1 MEKANYLPCSLSPI
15 WVSRVDLSAF
25 LPSLDS
31 LHIVSEYQYLLQ
43 KVTFNKINESGSW
56 ISNRMDIVVYGFNI
70 KKVKSH
76 FTLRN
81 SEMGAVAQG
90 LLFNTSGLPENI
102 PVLSKMSVEANQ
114 LLCWGTTDLNPTS
127 FSYLIENLSAMAQ
140 IISNTSRGFT
150 RTDKF
155 RVSET
160 LDDEAW
166 IDSIVSSIF
175 LESMVR

>member
-1 MEKANYLPCSLSPI
+1 MPSDRTRQDPRPKKCSTKNSSNDDPELLGPWGQGTSP
-15 WVSRVDLSAF
+15 
-25 LPSLDS
+25 
-31 LHIVSEYQYLLQ
+31 
-43 KVTFNKINESGSW
+43 
-56 ISNRMDIVVYGFNI
+56 
-70 KKVKSH
+70 KVKSH

>member
-1 MEKANYLPCSLSPI
+1 
-15 WVSRVDLSAF
+15 
-25 LPSLDS
+25 
-31 LHIVSEYQYLLQ
+31 
-43 KVTFNKINESGSW
+43 
-56 ISNRMDIVVYGFNI
+56 MDIVVYGFNI

-102 PVLSKMSVEANQ
+102 PVLSKMSVEANK
-114 LLCWGTTDLNPTS
+114 LLCWGTKDLNPTS